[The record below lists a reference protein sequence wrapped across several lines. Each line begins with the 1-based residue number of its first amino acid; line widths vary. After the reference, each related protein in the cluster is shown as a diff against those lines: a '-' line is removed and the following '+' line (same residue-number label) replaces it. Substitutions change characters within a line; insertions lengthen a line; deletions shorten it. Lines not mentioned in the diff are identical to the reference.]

1 MVRHNDLGTVGNENF
16 RLWHSL
22 GDDFPNLLKKH
33 RNIQCHTVTDNAGCM
48 IIEYT
53 GWQRVKREL
62 SVVVDDGMPGIR
74 SSLETHDNVRSLT

>member
-1 MVRHNDLGTVGNENF
+1 
-16 RLWHSL
+16 
-22 GDDFPNLLKKH
+22 
-33 RNIQCHTVTDNAGCM
+33 M